1 MNKSFFVVAVIAI
14 LMLTFTCSQSALVAA
29 QADFIA
35 PHGNAIPD
43 SQIDGVIGSEWNDA
57 NYTPRRDINPWG
69 LASFWVKND
78 GTNLYIAM
86 RFYADSDNPWVGFQ
100 FGSSFCMSTSAD
112 GAMFRRDNNSQY
124 TYQDVYFTEQP
135 NAAPDAIQDG
145 KGALTINS
153 SRAVILELKKP
164 LNSGDSAGKDI
175 NWTLGGTYA
184 FLAVWDSGG
193 SGTANHNQTTSP
205 ISKTINISSEAIPEF
220 PTPLFLCAFGVL
232 LPAAIIMR
240 RWIHRGKTAFK
251 TGKPHK
257 N

>member
-1 MNKSFFVVAVIAI
+1 MNKSFFVVAI
-14 LMLTFTCSQSALVAA
+14 LAVLILTFTCSQAALVAA
-29 QADFIA
+29 QADLTA
-35 PHGNAIPD
+35 PHGSAIPD
-43 SQIDGVIGSEWNDA
+43 SQIDGAIGTEWNDA
-57 NYTPRRDINPWG
+57 NYTPRMDINPYG

-112 GAMFRRDNNSQY
+112 GVTFRRDTSSQY

-175 NWTLGGTYA
+175 NWTLGGTYV
-184 FLAVWDSGG
+184 FLAIWDSGG
-193 SGTANHNQTTSP
+193 LGTANHNQTTSP
-205 ISKTINISSEAIPEF
+205 ISKTISISSEAIPEF
-220 PTPLFLCAFGVL
+220 PTPLFLCVLAVL
-232 LPAAIIMR
+232 LPAAIIIR
-240 RWIHRGKTAFK
+240 RLIHRGKTAFK
-251 TGKPHK
+251 AWGPH
-257 N
+257 ND